1 MKAIYLDCFS
11 GLSGNMLLG
20 AFLQAGV
27 PSAWLEQELA
37 KLPIADE
44 FRLVVDEVSKNGIQS
59 VYVDVQLTA
68 AEAEGGHEHHHHH
81 AHNHEHE
88 HGHNHAYEHDHVHGD
103 LHEHAPHVH
112 RTMKDIRTMLE
123 SSTLSMAVKQQA
135 LAIFQ
140 EVAEAEGKVHGKPA
154 DEVNFHE
161 VGATDSIVDIVG
173 TAICLDYLEI
183 EKVFA
188 SRLNVGSGFV
198 HCAHGIMPV
207 PAPAVAELL
216 KDWQWVQQGAE
227 KELTTPTGA
236 AVVKALAHY
245 SESLPQGFATQQ
257 IAYGAGTWDLD
268 IPNVVR
274 LYVGEYQGAQSARQY
289 ILETNID
296 DMNPQIYG
304 YLYERLLAAG
314 ALDVWTTAIYM
325 KKNRP
330 AQQLSVLV
338 KEPERAECAAIIFQ
352 ETTSIG
358 LRVLPVE
365 QRLEASRHTAK
376 VETKYGMVNCK
387 VSAWQGQLV
396 NVSVEY
402 EDCRRLAGEH
412 GVPLKQVQ
420 QEALRVFHDRLGD

>member
-1 MKAIYLDCFS
+1 MKAIYLDCCS

-216 KDWQWVQQGAE
+216 KDSQ
-227 KELTTPTGA
+227 
-236 AVVKALAHY
+236 
-245 SESLPQGFATQQ
+245 
-257 IAYGAGTWDLD
+257 
-268 IPNVVR
+268 
-274 LYVGEYQGAQSARQY
+274 
-289 ILETNID
+289 
-296 DMNPQIYG
+296 
-304 YLYERLLAAG
+304 
-314 ALDVWTTAIYM
+314 
-325 KKNRP
+325 
-330 AQQLSVLV
+330 
-338 KEPERAECAAIIFQ
+338 
-352 ETTSIG
+352 
-358 LRVLPVE
+358 
-365 QRLEASRHTAK
+365 
-376 VETKYGMVNCK
+376 
-387 VSAWQGQLV
+387 
-396 NVSVEY
+396 
-402 EDCRRLAGEH
+402 
-412 GVPLKQVQ
+412 
-420 QEALRVFHDRLGD
+420 